1 MTGGTM
7 PEREIYIECTLRG
20 GLLQVAA
27 VDSVTGTEVSVFG
40 PVTAREA
47 LIRTATAKLRYV
59 LTKLKPE

>member
-1 MTGGTM
+1 
-7 PEREIYIECTLRG
+7 
-20 GLLQVAA
+20 
-27 VDSVTGTEVSVFG
+27 VTGTEVSVFG